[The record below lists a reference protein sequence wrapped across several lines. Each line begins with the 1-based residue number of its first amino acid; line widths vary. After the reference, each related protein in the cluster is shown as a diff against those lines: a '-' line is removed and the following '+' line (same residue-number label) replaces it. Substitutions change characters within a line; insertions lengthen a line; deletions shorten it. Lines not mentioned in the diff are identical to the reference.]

1 MNKAEITIPSRFNG
15 PPLSANGG
23 YSCGLLAAFIDGP
36 ARVRLHV
43 PPPLDHELRVVA
55 VGNGRVEMYDGE
67 ILVGSGEPA
76 LESIQPPA
84 APSLAQAADA
94 AARYLGRC
102 GHPLGTCFV
111 CGPDRPG
118 RDGLELFTGPVGD
131 WSLLA
136 CTWRP
141 AADLLDDSGHVRP
154 EFVWAALDCPG
165 YFAAIGSDLR
175 LALLG
180 ELYADLRYP
189 VPGGEPLVVFSWPI
203 GEDGRKL
210 YAGAALATGDGKV
223 LACSRSI
230 WILPRK
236 QTTA

>member
-1 MNKAEITIPSRFNG
+1 MMATVSIPSRFNG
-15 PPLSANGG
+15 PPLSGNGG

-43 PPPLDHELRVVA
+43 PPPLDRELRVVEA
-55 VGNGRVEMYDGE
+55 QTGRVEMYDGDT
-67 ILVGSGEPA
+67 LVGSGVSARETIA
-76 LESIQPPA
+76 PPV
-84 APSLAQAADA
+84 APSQAKAADA
-94 AARYLGRC
+94 ANRYIGRH

-111 CGPDRPG
+111 CGPDRPA
-118 RDGLELFTGPVGD
+118 RDGLELFTGPVED

-136 CTWRP
+136 CTWQP
-141 AADLLDDSGHVRP
+141 ADDLLDDAGNVRP

-180 ELYADLRYP
+180 ELYAELHAP

-210 YAGAALATGDGKV
+210 YAGAAVATRDGNI
-223 LACSRSI
+223 LACSRST
-230 WILPRK
+230 WILPK
-236 QTTA
+236 DKVVD